1 MPLADWS
8 SKGWIRSHR
17 TSPEEIQELLAIAD
31 RDLSDSAS
39 PGLSPD
45 WRLNIAYNAAL
56 QLATAAL
63 AASGYR
69 TAGEGHHYRT
79 IQSLVFTIGSDRELV
94 RQFDTF
100 RKKRNISGYERV
112 GAVSDQEAKDM
123 AALARRLKEAVERWL
138 CAHHP
143 ELG

>member
-31 RDLSDSAS
+31 RD
-39 PGLSPD
+39 
-45 WRLNIAYNAAL
+45 
-56 QLATAAL
+56 
-63 AASGYR
+63 
-69 TAGEGHHYRT
+69 
-79 IQSLVFTIGSDRELV
+79 LV